1 MNWNVASETISGFLG
16 FIPHRSNSWS
26 GNTEIGKPVG
36 ATGKVQAGQSFIQND
51 TELSFFIFYL
61 ILKKMKLY
69 ECQKLFE
76 I

>member
-1 MNWNVASETISGFLG
+1 MTLFQDSW
-16 FIPHRSNSWS
+16 IPYLT
-26 GNTEIGKPVG
+26 GQILEAAIQEIGTPVR

-51 TELSFFIFYL
+51 TELSFFMFYL

-69 ECQKLFE
+69 ECQKPFQ